1 MSRDRLTSDL
11 SNLEN
16 LNSAG
21 LVTTWQRHL
30 GGQAPTHLPRSLLAR
45 LLAYKLQ
52 SEKHGSLSKSG
63 KFYLKSIE
71 ADLKA
76 GRVPVMPHPNEKQ
89 LSIGT
94 QLTRE
99 HNGVLHRVMVMK
111 GSFAWNGKTYAS
123 LSAVAKA
130 ITGTNWNGNR
140 FFGLKEPMRPE
151 LEKST

>member
-1 MSRDRLTSDL
+1 MSNDRLTSDL
-11 SNLEN
+11 SNLDN
-16 LNSAG
+16 LDGTG

-30 GGQAPTHLPRSLLAR
+30 GGQAPAHLPRSLLVR

-52 SEKHGSLSKSG
+52 SEKHGSLPKSG
-63 KFYLKSIE
+63 KLYLKSIE

-76 GRVPVMPHPNEKQ
+76 GRVPETPYLNEKQ

-99 HNGVLHRVMVMK
+99 HNGILHRVMVVK
-111 GSFAWNGKTYAS
+111 DSFAWNGKTYAS

-140 FFGLKEPMRPE
+140 FFSLKNSVRPD